1 MGLIQALAISIGA
14 LAAVAT
20 YLFLGWL
27 PSLSLW
33 AVFIA
38 WATFYH
44 CGGKEAGL
52 TKTITH
58 NIFGAVLA
66 WIALVAVTK
75 IPLGATLT
83 LPVWA
88 GICVG
93 VTVFILVFA
102 ASNPALSDIP
112 ASVYGYAPVAALSLF
127 IFSKGEDL
135 GAALTS
141 ASLGNP
147 LINIVISMII
157 GALFGYVSEKIA
169 GSLAKG

>member
-20 YLFLGWL
+20 FLFLGPMVGL
-27 PSLSLW
+27 GLSLW

-58 NIFGAVLA
+58 NIFGSVLA
-66 WIALVAVTK
+66 WIALLAITQ
-75 IPLGATLT
+75 IPLAGTIG
-83 LPVWA
+83 LPLWA

-112 ASVYGYAPVAALSLF
+112 ASVYGYAPVAAY
-127 IFSKGEDL
+127 
-135 GAALTS
+135 ALLATK
-141 ASLGNP
+141 LDTLTTPGLTNP

-157 GALFGYVSEKIA
+157 GSLFGYASEKIA
-169 GSLAKG
+169 GMLAKG

>member
-20 YLFLGWL
+20 FLFLGPMAGL
-27 PSLSLW
+27 GLSLW

-58 NIFGAVLA
+58 NIFGSVLA
-66 WIALVAVTK
+66 WIALLAITQ
-75 IPLGATLT
+75 IPLAGTIG
-83 LPVWA
+83 LPLWA
-88 GICVG
+88 AICVG

-102 ASNPALSDIP
+102 ASNPTLSDIP
-112 ASVYGYAPVAALSLF
+112 ASVYGYAPVAAY
-127 IFSKGEDL
+127 
-135 GAALTS
+135 ALLATKLDTLTT
-141 ASLGNP
+141 AGLTNP

-157 GALFGYVSEKIA
+157 GSLFGYVSEKIA
-169 GSLAKG
+169 GSLAKS